1 MSAPTSRLAGIS
13 RIEFIALMAGLVAI
27 NALAIDIMLPGMQE
41 IGEALGEPDENR
53 RQLIVTAYFAGFG
66 VMQLFVGPLSD
77 RFGRKMPLML
87 GVGVYIAAAVGSLF
101 VTAFNTLLVLRV
113 IMGAGAAGSRVLTVA
128 MARDVAGGR
137 QMAEIMS
144 LVMMVFMI
152 MPIIAPAMGQ
162 TLLLIG
168 DWRLIFAFIAV
179 VGLGIGLWAQ
189 IRLPETLKPENR
201 LPFTASAF
209 GQGFAAV
216 VTNRL
221 SLWYTLAGT
230 FIFSALFGFINS
242 AQQIY
247 VGIYGLGVWFPLAF
261 AAVAALISL
270 SSWMN
275 SRLVQRLGMRRVS
288 HAALFAFIASST
300 VMFGL
305 ASLGPV
311 PFLAFYGLFAVI
323 MFCFGLIG
331 SNFSAIAMEPL
342 GHVAGM
348 ASSIQGFVQ
357 TVFSAVAGA
366 IIGQAFD
373 GTIMPIA
380 AGFLAVSL
388 SALACVLIAEK
399 GRIMNSGLAAPHP

>member
-1 MSAPTSRLAGIS
+1 MSEPSSRLAGIS

-66 VMQLFVGPLSD
+66 VMQLFIGPLSD
-77 RFGRKMPLML
+77 RFGRKMPLMI
-87 GVGVYIAAAVGSLF
+87 GVGVYIAAAVASLF
-101 VTAFNTLLVLRV
+101 VTAFNALLVLRV

-189 IRLPETLKPENR
+189 IRLPETLKAESR
-201 LPFTASAF
+201 LPFTAAVIAS
-209 GQGFAAV
+209 GFAAV
-216 VTNRL
+216 VRTRL
-221 SLWYTLAGT
+221 SFWYTLAGT

-261 AAVAALISL
+261 AAVATLISL

-288 HAALFAFIASST
+288 QAALFAFIAASAA
-300 VMFGL
+300 MFIL
-305 ASLGPV
+305 ASIGPV
-311 PFLAFYGLFAVI
+311 PFAAFYALFAIV

-331 SNFSAIAMEPL
+331 SNFSAIAMEPM
-342 GHVAGM
+342 GNIAGM
-348 ASSIQGFVQ
+348 ASSVQGFVQ
-357 TVFSAVAGA
+357 TVFSAFAGA
-366 IIGQAFD
+366 LIGQAFD
-373 GTIMPIA
+373 GTILPMA
-380 AGFLAVSL
+380 TGFLAVSV

-399 GRIMNSGLAAPHP
+399 GRLMTTGMVHS